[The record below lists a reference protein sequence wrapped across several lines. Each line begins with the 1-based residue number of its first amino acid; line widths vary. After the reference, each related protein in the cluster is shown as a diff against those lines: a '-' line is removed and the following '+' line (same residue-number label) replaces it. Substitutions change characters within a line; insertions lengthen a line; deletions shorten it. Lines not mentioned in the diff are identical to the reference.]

1 MSALR
6 PHHALPLALAMLACA
21 RTAEPTT
28 SDSNAPGRA
37 RPSATA
43 ITPELLPRE
52 LDGDVALMP
61 RALTSFGAARHG
73 EHVYV
78 YGGYFGRPHQYSREG
93 QSGLLY
99 RLELATG
106 AWEQLGRGPEL
117 QGVAMVS
124 HAGMLYRVGGMAAVN
139 PASEPA
145 ELRSSAGFARFDP
158 STLRWT
164 ELPAM
169 PEPRSSHDAI
179 VVGGSLYV
187 VGGWTLAGDP
197 HATTWLDGG
206 VRYDLDREDAAW
218 ERIDVPFARRAV
230 AAAAVGG
237 VLAVVGGIDS
247 EGKTSRS
254 LDLFDPASGNWTR
267 GPDFPG
273 AGFGVAAVGM
283 GDVLYAGGSDGAIH
297 RWRKG
302 DAAWQRETSMALPR
316 FFHRFVAT
324 GDGEI
329 AVLGGIRSMAT
340 GTRVRVVE
348 RLAVGDAPRPP
359 SITHAELASP
369 LPSKNRQ
376 GVLLL
381 EDQLYLFGGNTSLGQ
396 HDFGP
401 EHFTD
406 QGASLDLATLAWTPR
421 APYPARRQT
430 MSTLVAA
437 DGTAIAAGGFGHD
450 GEVARTHP
458 EIHVYDPPGDRWEPR
473 PGGMP
478 GQGRSQLGLVE
489 HDHTLWAFGGLDYD
503 PRRPKDDQFRH
514 ERSVLR
520 AATGDPEAEL
530 APSGVEL
537 PQPRRAF
544 AAAKL
549 GDRYYLVGGM
559 REGFALVDDCE
570 AYDFGDGKWHAVPGP
585 IRPRLSA
592 ELVALGDRLYLAG
605 GSSRP
610 AGGGEL
616 VSDRSIEVLDPST
629 GQWTLLLEELP
640 IDTRHMRMLPWR
652 ERLLVVSTHDERPVA
667 HVLVIDPGEAL
678 ADRARDRG

>member
-6 PHHALPLALAMLACA
+6 PRHALPLALAMLACA

-28 SDSNAPGRA
+28 SDSNAPGRE

-43 ITPELLPRE
+43 ITPEPLPRE
-52 LDGDVALMP
+52 LDGNVALMP

-93 QSGLLY
+93 QSGILY

-117 QGVAMVS
+117 QSVAMVS

-145 ELRSSAGFARFDP
+145 DLRSSAGFARFDP

-164 ELPAM
+164 ELPAL

-206 VRYDLDREDAAW
+206 VRYDLDREGAAW
-218 ERIDVPFARRAV
+218 ERIDMPFARRAV

-254 LDLFDPASGNWTR
+254 LDLFDPATGRWTR

-316 FFHRFVAT
+316 FFHRYVAT

-348 RLAVGDAPRPP
+348 RLAVGDALRPP

-406 QGASLDLATLAWTPR
+406 QGASLDLATLAWTPS

-437 DGTAIAAGGFGHD
+437 DGTAQAMI
-450 GEVARTHP
+450 
-458 EIHVYDPPGDRWEPR
+458 PPGAQVSAIRLPTDTATTLDAQVTTITGVR
-473 PGGMP
+473 PGDA
-478 GQGRSQLGLVE
+478 LV
-489 HDHTLWAFGGLDYD
+489 FG
-503 PRRPKDDQFRH
+503 
-514 ERSVLR
+514 LR
-520 AATGDPEAEL
+520 AAP
-530 APSGVEL
+530 APTT
-537 PQPRRAF
+537 
-544 AAAKL
+544 
-549 GDRYYLVGGM
+549 VGGQTTM
-559 REGFALVDDCE
+559 SASFSPATGASRYNFFTPCGLSIATATPATLTFRDGCHGAAFDLLATTVAAGVPMFLKVAAVNYQSGGALSWDD
-570 AYDFGDGKWHAVPGP
+570 
-585 IRPRLSA
+585 
-592 ELVALGDRLYLAG
+592 
-605 GSSRP
+605 
-610 AGGGEL
+610 
-616 VSDRSIEVLDPST
+616 
-629 GQWTLLLEELP
+629 
-640 IDTRHMRMLPWR
+640 
-652 ERLLVVSTHDERPVA
+652 
-667 HVLVIDPGEAL
+667 
-678 ADRARDRG
+678 

>member
-1 MSALR
+1 MSVLR
-6 PHHALPLALAMLACA
+6 PRHALPLALAMLACA

-28 SDSNAPGRA
+28 TNSNAPDGERS
-37 RPSATA
+37 SAAA
-43 ITPELLPRE
+43 ITPEPLPRE

-61 RALTSFGAARHG
+61 QALTSFGAARHG

-93 QSGLLY
+93 QSGRLL

-106 AWEQLGRGPEL
+106 TWEHLGDGPEL
-117 QGVAMVS
+117 QSVAMVE
-124 HAGMLYRVGGMAAVN
+124 HAGALYRVGGMQAVN
-139 PASEPA
+139 ASGQPAD
-145 ELRSSAGFARFDP
+145 LRSNAGFARFDP
-158 STLRWT
+158 GTLRWT

-169 PEPRSSHDAI
+169 PDPRSSHDAI

-197 HATTWLDGG
+197 HATTWRDGG
-206 VRYDLDREDAAW
+206 LRYDLDREGAQW
-218 ERIDVPFARRAV
+218 EPIPVPWKRRAV
-230 AAAAVGG
+230 AAASVGG

-247 EGKTSRS
+247 EGKTSQA
-254 LDLFDPASGNWTR
+254 LDLFDPATGTWTR

-273 AGFGVAAVGM
+273 AGFGVAAM
-283 GDVLYAGGSDGAIH
+283 GLHDVLYAGGSDGAIH

-324 GDGEI
+324 GDGGDGEI
-329 AVLGGIRSMAT
+329 AVLGGIRSMAS

-376 GVLLL
+376 GLLLL
-381 EDQLYLFGGNTSLGQ
+381 EDRLYLFGGNESLGQ

-406 QGASLDLATLAWTPR
+406 EGRSLDLATLAWSPM

-437 DGTAIAAGGFGHD
+437 DGTALAAGGFGHD

-458 EIHVYDPPGDRWEPR
+458 EIHVYDPFGDRWTPR

-478 GQGRSQLGLVE
+478 GQGRSQFGLVE
-489 HDHTLWAFGGLDYD
+489 HDGTLWAFGGLDYD

-520 AATGDPEAEL
+520 APTGDATAEL

-570 AYDFGDGKWHAVPGP
+570 AYDFGDGQWHAVPGP

-616 VSDRSIEVLDPST
+616 ASDRSIEVLDPAT
-629 GQWTLLLEELP
+629 GKWTMLVEELP

-652 ERLLVVSTHDERPVA
+652 DRLLVVSTHDERPVA
-667 HVLVIDPGEAL
+667 HVLVIDPGEPA
-678 ADRARDRG
+678 AAR

>member
-1 MSALR
+1 MRTLR
-6 PHHALPLALAMLACA
+6 PRHALALALAMLACA
-21 RTAEPTT
+21 RVTEPTVA
-28 SDSNAPGRA
+28 DSTAPEGS
-37 RPSATA
+37 RPTTPAS
-43 ITPELLPRE
+43 TPEPLAPE
-52 LDGDVALMP
+52 LEGDLALMP
-61 RALTSFGAARHG
+61 QALTSFGAARHG
-73 EHVYV
+73 AHVYV

-93 QSGLLY
+93 QSGRLY
-99 RLELATG
+99 RLALATG
-106 AWEQLGRGPEL
+106 AWESLGQGPAL
-117 QGVAMVS
+117 QSVALVS
-124 HAGMLYRVGGMAAVN
+124 HAGALYRVGGMQAVN
-139 PASEPA
+139 AASQPALLHSH
-145 ELRSSAGFARFDP
+145 AGFARLDP
-158 STLRWT
+158 HTLRWT
-164 ELPAM
+164 ELPPM
-169 PEPRSSHDAI
+169 PQARSSHDAI
-179 VVGGSLYV
+179 VVGGSLFV
-187 VGGWTLAGDP
+187 VGGWTLAGDA

-206 VRYDLDREDAAW
+206 LRYDLEREGAAW
-218 ERIDVPFARRAV
+218 EPIPTPWKRRAV

-237 VLAVVGGIDS
+237 VLAVVGGIGADGEVS
-247 EGKTSRS
+247 QA
-254 LDLFDPASGNWTR
+254 LDLFDPATGTWTR

-273 AGFGVAAVGM
+273 AGFGVAAVGL
-283 GDVLYAGGSDGAIH
+283 GDVLYAGGSDGVIY
-297 RWRKG
+297 RLRQG
-302 DAAWQRETSMALPR
+302 DAAWQREASMALPR

-324 GDGEI
+324 GEGEL
-329 AVLGGIRSMAT
+329 AVLGGIRSMAS

-359 SITHAELASP
+359 SVAHAELASP

-376 GVLLL
+376 GVFLLD
-381 EDQLYLFGGNTSLGQ
+381 DQLYLFGGNRSLGQ

-401 EHFTD
+401 EHFVD
-406 QGASLDLATLAWTPR
+406 DGMRLDLATLAWSPM

-430 MSTLVAA
+430 MSTVVTA

-458 EIHVYDPPGDRWEPR
+458 EIHVYDPLGDRWELR

-489 HDHTLWAFGGLDYD
+489 HDHALWAFGGLDYD
-503 PRRPKDDQFRH
+503 PRRPKDDRFRH

-610 AGGGEL
+610 AGGGDL
-616 VSDRSIEVLDPST
+616 VADRSIEVLDPAT

-652 ERLLVVSTHDERPVA
+652 DRLLVVSTHDERPVA
-667 HVLVIDPGEAL
+667 HVLVIDPGESL
-678 ADRARDRG
+678 AGIPIP